1 MLVSN
6 KGISKRN
13 WSKPTASIVDAMRI
27 KNLILASACSKYD
40 YEWLPCSGFA
50 R

>member
-6 KGISKRN
+6 KEISKRS
-13 WSKPTASIVDAMRI
+13 WSKPTASTVDATKI
-27 KNLILASACSKYD
+27 KNIILASACSKYD